1 MIFKKVATFP
11 PLFIFI
17 LVAILLLSSVTSV
30 AYAWKKSEQPP
41 AVEFDAPLLSWLRQN
56 PKYNKEKTQWFLI
69 DRNWPGSPFDG
80 KPGLVIS
87 WSGNFYDMHIVY
99 DSNTQEY
106 VIEVYS
112 PVEYYSLAHG
122 EVSFL
127 RRIDYGT
134 SWGSDKSD
142 IKGLTIGNIYWYKV
156 DNKISRINE
165 VNPNLRLPQ
174 YDINNITEKKR
185 CEWHDFACWIGNGI
199 TAIGDSISEFFSGF
213 VKVVQNLMEFLGH
226 LFIPGD
232 ENLFVKAFYN
242 LNDYMHKKLG
252 FLTYPF
258 DFVASIM
265 KTLMTVVDSDNKL
278 EWHCVGGSVQDV
290 VCSGLC
296 APKVFG
302 DFDLCLKFTDLERM
316 FPALWVSIIFIVRFV
331 VVVGLVEL
339 MRVKY
344 YSIVRL

>member
-17 LVAILLLSSVTSV
+17 LVATLLLSSVTSV

-69 DRNWPGSPFDG
+69 DRNWPGPPFNS
-80 KPGLVIS
+80 KPGLVVS
-87 WSGNFYDMHIVY
+87 WSGNFHDMHVFY
-99 DSNTQEY
+99 DSSKQEY
-106 VIEVYS
+106 VIEVYA
-112 PVEYYSLAHG
+112 PTEYYSLANG
-122 EVSFL
+122 KVTFL
-127 RRIDYGT
+127 EQMSHGT
-134 SWGSDKSD
+134 SWGSMPDTKA
-142 IKGLTIGNIYWYKV
+142 LTIGKIRWYKV
-156 DNKISRINE
+156 DNTVSDISKVDSNI
-165 VNPNLRLPQ
+165 RLPQ
-174 YDINNITEKKR
+174 YDISNITEKKR

-258 DFVASIM
+258 DFIASIV

-278 EWHCVGGSVQDV
+278 EWHCTFGSNAAI
-290 VCSGLC
+290 CSGLC
-296 APKVFG
+296 IPRVFG
-302 DFDLCLKFTDLERM
+302 DFDLCLKFTNLERM